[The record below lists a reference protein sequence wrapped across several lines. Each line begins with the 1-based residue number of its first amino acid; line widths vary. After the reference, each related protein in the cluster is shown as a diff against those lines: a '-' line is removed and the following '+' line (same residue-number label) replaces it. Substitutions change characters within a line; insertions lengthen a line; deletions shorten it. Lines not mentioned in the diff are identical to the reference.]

1 MTAQAKDPTLAMRC
15 PSPLVLFGI
24 DNRGKPKGARFG
36 KEHASLAMK
45 AATQLQLKVLASN
58 DPKIAEIAARLPVGR
73 VHATG
78 RTFVP
83 FIRRDLYDKL
93 VAAAANG
100 NAHPASPP
108 NGSLRCVWFNPWRLG
123 APFAAKLARDRPRRS
138 GRRKPESLRTAGTRP
153 SSSRQTAT
161 CSPCAGVTTR
171 GNAGSCAIG
180 FGLDCSIPG
189 PDRQQKMGNQRKTSA
204 HAKHDKPVATNPGT
218 NGQSLPKDW
227 DEIDI
232 NHLVLAKDDS
242 QWGAWWE
249 AIPVEKAGDLFKL
262 RWREKYA
269 ANVPLI
275 TRPRLDLALHLPR
288 RSVTANLDG
297 SGLEQVRASFR
308 RRPQ

>member
-1 MTAQAKDPTLAMRC
+1 MTAKAKDSTLATRS

-58 DPKIAEIAARLPVGR
+58 DPKVAEIATRLPVGR

-83 FIRRDLYDKL
+83 FIRRDLYDRL

-100 NAHPASPP
+100 NGHPTSPP
-108 NGSLRCVWFNPWRLG
+108 NGSSGASGSTPGGSAPHLPQNWQVIGLGDLVVANQSREDGWYEAIVVEANSDMLTLRWRDYPRERQIVRHRLRVG
-123 APFAAKLARDRPRRS
+123 LLYPNAKPTQKMEDQ
-138 GRRKPESLRTAGTRP
+138 RKPQVTQSTTNQ
-153 SSSRQTAT
+153 SRQILPPTANR
-161 CSPCAGVTTR
+161 CP
-171 GNAGSCAIG
+171 
-180 FGLDCSIPG
+180 
-189 PDRQQKMGNQRKTSA
+189 KT
-204 HAKHDKPVATNPGT
+204 
-218 NGQSLPKDW
+218 W
-227 DEIDI
+227 DDIDV

-262 RWREKYA
+262 RWREKHA
-269 ANVPLI
+269 ANIPLI
-275 TRPRLDLALHLPR
+275 TRPRFDLALICPD
-288 RSVTANLDG
+288 A
-297 SGLEQVRASFR
+297 A
-308 RRPQ
+308 